1 MVGFPP
7 QGISTVEYES
17 PDPLSTLN
25 YVDVDVDV
33 DVENESR
40 DPSQCR

>member
-7 QGISTVEYES
+7 QGVSTVEYES

-25 YVDVDVDV
+25 YVDVAV

-40 DPSQCR
+40 DPSQRR